1 MILKRIYLL
10 MILLG
15 LSFQL
20 IAEGAPDTTIYL
32 SEVNINSNIIQNL
45 SSGNKIQSLPAQTIQ
60 AYQNSNLLEIL
71 SDHSMV
77 NIKSYG
83 ISGISN
89 ISLRGS
95 QTNQTAILW
104 NGINLQDPLNGSA
117 NPSLFPLGLVD
128 EIEIQY
134 GGSGALY
141 GSGAVGGVIMMKK
154 IMNFNTGWGV
164 DVSAGLGSFA
174 NYQGQMKILY
184 GGTKYSGS
192 FIYYH
197 TQGENDFS
205 YTNTQAFG
213 HPEVKQENASTVADG
228 ISQDNSFILSDNQK
242 INTHLWY
249 QKSHRQ
255 IAPNMTISNAENY
268 QDDEALRFS
277 SDWIKYGKKITLM
290 ARAALIHSI
299 IDYNDPIIN
308 LQAIHQST
316 SIIAQFE
323 SNIQLGK
330 FQLLN
335 WGVNNRF
342 DMGKSDNF
350 PDHSNRNTAAVF
362 LSYKVQF
369 FQKKLNIISSIREEI
384 VDEQLGLPTPSLG
397 IDWNPKK
404 ELSIKAKLSRN
415 YRSPTFND
423 LYWEGGFAKGNSDL
437 LAENGWSQELGIEL
451 QKKFENY
458 YPSFQITAFNSNIN
472 DLIVWLPNEDGIWSP
487 INQKKVWSRGIEI
500 QQFNDFS
507 FQELKTGFKLFYTYN
522 PSTISMGY
530 NTGNQL
536 IYQPINQAKAK
547 YYFNIKAWTFDI
559 IYQWFD
565 ERFITEDNS
574 KTLDSYQLI
583 NLGIH
588 GEIPIRNQKIGIH
601 LRVNNI
607 LNEVYQSVENY
618 ATPLRNFQ
626 LSIQYKIR

>member
-1 MILKRIYLL
+1 MFLWSLI
-10 MILLG
+10 
-15 LSFQL
+15 FQL
-20 IAEGAPDTTIYL
+20 MAEGTTDTTIYL
-32 SEVNINSNIIQNL
+32 SEVSINSNIVQNL
-45 SSGNKIQSLPAQTIQ
+45 SSGNKIQSLPSKTIE

-71 SDHSMV
+71 SNHSMV

-104 NGINLQDPLNGSA
+104 NGINLQDPLNGSS

-128 EIEIQY
+128 KIEIQY

-164 DVSAGLGSFA
+164 DISAGIGSFS
-174 NYQGQMKILY
+174 NYQGQVKILY
-184 GGTKYSGS
+184 GGKKYSGS
-192 FIYYH
+192 FIYFH
-197 TQGENDFS
+197 NQGENNFP

-213 HPEVKQENASTVADG
+213 HPEVKQENAATVADG
-228 ISQDNSFILSDNQK
+228 ISQDNSFILSENQK

-255 IAPNMTISNAENY
+255 IASNMTISDAKNFQN
-268 QDDEALRFS
+268 DEALRFS
-277 SDWIKYGKKITLM
+277 SDWIKYGDKITLM

-299 IDYNDPIIN
+299 IDYNDPAIN

-316 SIIAQFE
+316 SLIAQFE

-330 FQLLN
+330 YQLIN
-335 WGVNNRF
+335 WGLNNRF
-342 DMGKSDNF
+342 DMGESDNF
-350 PDHSNRNTAAVF
+350 PEHTNRNTAAVF
-362 LSYKVQF
+362 LSYKLQF
-369 FQKKLNIISSIREEI
+369 LQKKLNIVASIREEI
-384 VDEQLGLPTPSLG
+384 IDDELLEPTPSLG

-404 ELSIKAKLSRN
+404 ELNIKAKISRN

-423 LYWEGGFAKGNSDL
+423 LYWEGGFAKGNPDL

-451 QKKFENY
+451 QKSFMNY
-458 YPSFQITAFNSNIN
+458 QPSLQITAFNSHIN
-472 DLIVWLPNEDGIWSP
+472 DLIVWLPNEKGIWSP

-507 FQELKTGFKLFYTYN
+507 FQKINTGFNLFYTYN
-522 PSTISMGY
+522 PSTISTGE
-530 NTGNQL
+530 NLGNQL
-536 IYQPINQAKAK
+536 IYQPVNAAKAK
-547 YYFNIKAWTFDI
+547 YYFNIKSWTIDI
-559 IYQWFD
+559 IYQWFG
-565 ERFITEDNS
+565 ERYISTDNS
-574 KTLDSYQLI
+574 KSIDSYQVI

-588 GEIPIRNQKIGIH
+588 GEIPIRKQVFGIH
-601 LRVNNI
+601 LRVNNL

-626 LSIQYKIR
+626 LSIQYKIK